1 MFQSPL
7 ASGRQPP
14 KRVPGIAETIRKA
27 ISMTIEVQRW
37 LAAKAIRLAIR
48 LTPLMDNGTRLVLGQ
63 ALNLTTAKDE

>member
-1 MFQSPL
+1 
-7 ASGRQPP
+7 
-14 KRVPGIAETIRKA
+14 
-27 ISMTIEVQRW
+27 MTIEVQRW